1 MMKKILMV
9 EDDPQ
14 IRELVADYFQEKSGG
29 ELNIDVARTGT
40 EGLARLE
47 EENYDLVLLDVM
59 LPGVNGFEIC
69 RSIRKKSIVPILFLT
84 AMGSEEDALYGYS
97 LGCDDYMVKP
107 FSLAQLF
114 AKVSALLNRAGGT
127 VINTRLVAGAITLDM
142 ANMSVSVDGV
152 SVELPNKEYEILKIM
167 MENPGK
173 MFSREEL
180 ITKLWGYDSDVTDRV
195 VDNHVKK
202 LRKLLGGAGNM
213 IKTTY
218 KRGYSLQNI

>member
-1 MMKKILMV
+1 MKKILMV